1 MSNGHMSIQTI
12 AEKILAKH
20 KINID
25 AETYYLKLQKPAYM
39 DLVIERQGPEIFI
52 GHYRKQNGDLI
63 SDPVLV
69 MDHSGGHWYPVRI
82 EQVFG
87 DTTCSFMKGEQ
98 RMISKRLVREFKSF
112 QAMFARNIKDQG
124 WLDESTRYIEA

>member
-1 MSNGHMSIQTI
+1 MSEGKMTIQDI
-12 AEKILAKH
+12 VEKILEKH
-20 KINID
+20 KINPED
-25 AETYYLKLQKPAYM
+25 ETYYIKLQKPHYL
-39 DLVIERQGPEIFI
+39 DLVIEKQGPEIFV
-52 GHYRKQNGDLI
+52 GHYYKQNGDLI
-63 SDPVLV
+63 SDPVLL
-69 MDHSGGHWYPVRI
+69 MDYNGGNWYPVRI

-124 WLDESTRYIEA
+124 WLEDSTRYIEA

>member
-1 MSNGHMSIQTI
+1 MSTGNMSIQTI

-87 DTTCSFMKGEQ
+87 DTVCSFMQDDQ
-98 RMISKRLVREFKSF
+98 RMIYKNRIADFKSF
-112 QAMFARNIKDQG
+112 QAMFARNIRDQG
-124 WLDESTRYIEA
+124 WLEVTESYREA

>member
-1 MSNGHMSIQTI
+1 MSVL
-12 AEKILAKH
+12 KF
-20 KINID
+20 
-25 AETYYLKLQKPAYM
+25 YLKVLN
-39 DLVIERQGPEIFI
+39 I